1 MRIDNQYT
9 TMMTDIE
16 KTDKM
21 FGVVFSDGKGQ
32 FCEIGTAV
40 ENIKQEFYR
49 GKWSLW
55 VWKFYYFCWSFIDYP
70 LVFFFTC
77 LFIRLFL
84 FLNTSCIPHHYFFYR
99 SNSFQSS
106 ILSNFFEIIG
116 GGQQLQNIC
125 RQRFRILKIIQVE
138 PYLIADVEYGISGRF
153 VYLSFYNLSEK

>member
-1 MRIDNQYT
+1 MKILNRNF
-9 TMMTDIE
+9 IE
-16 KTDKM
+16 VNDH
-21 FGVVFSDGKGQ
+21 S
-32 FCEIGTAV
+32 ES
-40 ENIKQEFYR
+40 ENSIISADP
-49 GKWSLW
+49 SLTILL
-55 VWKFYYFCWSFIDYP
+55 S
-70 LVFFFTC
+70 FFFTC

-99 SNSFQSS
+99 SNSFQFF
-106 ILSNFFEIIG
+106 ILSNFFQIIG